1 MNRILKRGFPDTV
14 ASRAILILVAALVA
28 FHLVGYWAYRVGVES
43 LATAQR
49 DRGLAER
56 IVSIKRAIAGI
67 PQEPERDRAAH
78 DLSSASLEVH
88 WSKVSLVLGTA
99 PATERTAAMAA
110 KLKEL
115 VPDLASESFR
125 LGFADDGALSSGE
138 ADAYRHMMLV
148 SVRLDD
154 GSWVNF
160 SSTTLGAT
168 QHTDWSVLAVTICFG
183 VAIVVVAVLL
193 LRWATRPLRDLAIAA
208 ERFSLDQTP
217 QPLVETGPA
226 EVRRAA
232 RAFNTMRERIQRL
245 VSERM
250 QALAAVSHDLR
261 TPITRLRLRSE
272 LMEDE
277 ATRDLV
283 DADLAEME
291 SMIDSTLEFLRGGVS
306 SEAIRPI
313 DLVSVIE
320 TIVDDHADQGQAVSL
335 SGISHGRVLGRL
347 LSLKRA
353 FWNVIGNAVK
363 YGNNVTVVVTETSVG
378 LVITVEDD
386 GPGIPNSDL
395 ERVFDPFVRL
405 EGSRGRETGGSGLG
419 LTIARAVIVSHGG
432 EITLGTRPE
441 GGLRVTITLHRL
453 SEPEHLPPQD
463 MIGAAAPARRHSI
476 HGTSDAAST

>member
-1 MNRILKRGFPDTV
+1 MKRLLQKSLPDTV
-14 ASRAILILVAALVA
+14 AGRAILILVVALLA
-28 FHLVGYWAYRVGVES
+28 FHLVGYWAYRVGVET

-49 DRGLAER
+49 DRELAER

-78 DLSSASLEVH
+78 DLTSASLEVH
-88 WSKVSLVLGTA
+88 WSKVSLVLGSA
-99 PATERTAAMAA
+99 PTTERTAAMEA

-115 VPDLASESFR
+115 VPDLAAESFR
-125 LGFADDGALSSGE
+125 LGFADDGALNSGD
-138 ADAYRHMMLV
+138 ADVYRHMMLV

-168 QHTDWSVLAVTICFG
+168 QHADWSVLAVTICFG
-183 VAIVVVAVLL
+183 IAIIVVAVLL
-193 LRWATRPLRDLAIAA
+193 LRWATRPLRELALAA
-208 ERFSLDQTP
+208 ERFSLDDTP
-217 QPLVETGPA
+217 HLLSETGPA

-272 LMEDE
+272 FIEDE

-291 SMIDSTLEFLRGGVS
+291 GLIDSILEFLRGGVS
-306 SEAIRPI
+306 SEAIRSI

-320 TIVDDHADQGQAVSL
+320 TIVDDHADQGHSVRL
-335 SGISHGRVLGRL
+335 SGIGHGRVLGRIL
-347 LSLKRA
+347 GLKRA

-363 YGNNVTVVVTETSVG
+363 FGNHVSVVVDETPG
-378 LVITVEDD
+378 YLKITVNDD
-386 GPGIPNSDL
+386 GPGIQEEDM
-395 ERVFDPFVRL
+395 ERVFQPFVRL
-405 EGSRGRETGGSGLG
+405 EESRGRETGGSGLG
-419 LTIARAVIVSHGG
+419 LTIARAVVVAHRG
-432 EITLGTRPE
+432 EITLTNRNE
-441 GGLRVTITLHRL
+441 GGLCVTIILPRL
-453 SEPEHLPPQD
+453 AETEKAL
-463 MIGAAAPARRHSI
+463 A
-476 HGTSDAAST
+476 

>member
-1 MNRILKRGFPDTV
+1 MTRLLQRGFPDTV
-14 ASRAILILVAALVA
+14 AGRAIIILVAALLA

-43 LATAQR
+43 LASAQR
-49 DRGLAER
+49 DRGMAER

-67 PQEPERDRAAH
+67 TQEPERDRAAH

-99 PATERTAAMAA
+99 PMTERTAEMQAR
-110 KLKEL
+110 LREL
-115 VPDLASESFR
+115 APDLAAESFR
-125 LGFADDGALSSGE
+125 LGFADDGALGSGD

-168 QHTDWSVLAVTICFG
+168 QHADGSVLAVTICFG
-183 VAIVVVAVLL
+183 VAIIVVAVLL
-193 LRWATRPLRDLAIAA
+193 LRWATRPLRDLALAA
-208 ERFSLDQTP
+208 ERFSLDRIP
-217 QPLVETGPA
+217 QPLQETGPT

-245 VSERM
+245 VAERM

-306 SEAIRPI
+306 SEAIRPLDI
-313 DLVSVIE
+313 VSVIE
-320 TIVDDHADQGQAVSL
+320 TIVDDHADHGHSVSL
-335 SGISHGRVLGRL
+335 GGASQGRVLGRL
-347 LSLKRA
+347 LALRRA

-363 YGNNVTVVVTETSVG
+363 YGGRAMIVIAETPDRLS
-378 LVITVEDD
+378 ITIEDD
-386 GPGIPNSDL
+386 GPGIPDGDM
-395 ERVFDPFVRL
+395 ERVFQPFVRL
-405 EGSRGRETGGSGLG
+405 EESRGRATGGSGLG

-432 EITLGTRPE
+432 EIILANRPE
-441 GGLRVTITLHRL
+441 GGLRVTIILPRL
-453 SEPEHLPPQD
+453 TQPEQALAQAV
-463 MIGAAAPARRHSI
+463 AAEAMSMQGPTR
-476 HGTSDAAST
+476 